1 MSTLGDYI
9 QKYEDCK
16 TEWETDATETCD
28 LWTGTGTKPDAVT
41 YDEWNEKYKEQLAV
55 ESDKYN
61 DLVQK
66 IKTGV
71 PAGGKEPKDIK
82 SKRMEAERYEKM
94 LQNKFGISDGL
105 YDKGLA
111 WASLFVGSMAVA
123 FYFSSK
129 N

>member
-1 MSTLGDYI
+1 MWGGG
-9 QKYEDCK
+9 
-16 TEWETDATETCD
+16 ATKTCD
-28 LWTGTGTKPDAVT
+28 IWTVTTGTDPGDMT
-41 YDEWNEKYKEQLAV
+41 YNAWNEKYKGQL
-55 ESDKYN
+55 ENSIQRYN
-61 DLVQK
+61 ELK
-66 IKTGV
+66 NINTGP
-71 PAGGKEPKDIK
+71 PAGGKEPIDLK

-111 WASLFVGSMAVA
+111 WASLFVGSIAVA